1 MQGSAAKS
9 IRNLLRLAGI
19 APLQPNDNSVV
30 RIGWDFSWYRRGLL
44 QVPSADLKR
53 SIFKLPRRTNQC
65 GTTRNNARSSRQLSK
80 SIPCGV

>member
-53 SIFKLPRRTNQC
+53 SIF
-65 GTTRNNARSSRQLSK
+65 
-80 SIPCGV
+80 